1 MVLIASASPKSSFTS
16 FTKLK
21 IPTARVAPYLSPS
34 AVSRN
39 AFLKDSLD
47 LAAIIFPFISII
59 DIASISSLL
68 DKTSSAI
75 LSAALDVTTMMVSLT
90 SCNKNYYYYYYCHR
104 QQRGL
109 HITINCSRIKF
120 IFLHY
125 RLISFILILHW
136 MQIQVFC

>member
-90 SCNKNYYYYYYCHR
+90 SCNKNYYYYCHR

-125 RLISFILILHW
+125 RLISFILILHG
-136 MQIQVFC
+136 MQIQFFC

>member
-1 MVLIASASPKSSFTS
+1 MDGAYSFGFS
-16 FTKLK
+16 KKFFYFIHQTKDSYSQSCT
-21 IPTARVAPYLSPS
+21 ILSPS

-75 LSAALDVTTMMVSLT
+75 FSAALDVTTMMVSLT
-90 SCNKNYYYYYYCHR
+90 SCNKNYYYYYCHR
-104 QQRGL
+104 QQRGV

-120 IFLHY
+120 IFCI
-125 RLISFILILHW
+125 IS
-136 MQIQVFC
+136 